1 MIKTLERILSS
12 VKRIS
17 YAALIGG
24 TITSMVL
31 SASARTIFV
40 PNDYASIQSAIAS
53 STHEDEIVVSTGTY
67 IENINISGKNI
78 ILRSTNP
85 QDQAVVSSTIID
97 GSAQAQTVTFGGT
110 ESASCELSGFTIC
123 NGNAPN
129 DVLGGGIVGNHTHA
143 TIQNNIIR
151 NNVANW
157 LGGGIGFC
165 DGIIQNNVIEN
176 NRSLDNGGRGG
187 GLVACQGTI
196 QNNLILF
203 NSATRG
209 GGGFHYCNAI
219 ILRNNIIWNNFPLS
233 KQIYNSSG
241 FEYSCIQNGHDGI
254 GNISTDPIFASP
266 ETGDFHLLPESPCI
280 DAGASIDGLI
290 RDFDGNPRPVN
301 GSSEQRGDGSDFD
314 IGADEL
320 YIPPTQTF
328 TPTNTLTFAPTFT
341 PTLTPL
347 IIIFTPIYPTKNPTG
362 TPTSTNTFA
371 KTTTPTNIKVLNPT
385 HTFTNTPTET
395 YTNTPS
401 FTGTFTPTITY
412 AFISTETS
420 TPAVTST
427 FTETP
432 TYTPTFTNTFS
443 NTPTPTNT
451 KISKPTLTFTN
462 TPRESIINTPTYLST
477 FTPTFT
483 SAFTPSE
490 TYATTFTS
498 TSTFTQTATITDTPT
513 ITSTETPTPSFTPIP
528 TPILN
533 PDNYHRYMAV
543 FETKKWGDANI
554 AASNLHY
561 DGIQGHLATLISEQ
575 ENKWVQNNLDF
586 KGNLSFWIGGIKN
599 PDWQWINADLWS
611 YTNWNPSEPNNSGN
625 YIEYYVSK
633 NGTWN
638 DQFSWVLLPY
648 IVEFD
653 TKPVPTPTAT
663 ITDTQIFTPTET
675 DTATPSPTF
684 TDLPTMTYTPTFTET
699 QTPTS
704 SYTNTLTPTY
714 TLTPS
719 PTDSQT
725 PTETFTPSF
734 TSTFTRTNTSTIT
747 NTPFPSLF
755 ERCDFN
761 KDGSVNNNDLMELI
775 QYKSEDN
782 PKADINLDG
791 VVDCIDILMF
801 QQAWYNSN

>member
-209 GGGFHYCNAI
+209 GGGFHYCNGIIQNNTIWGNSAGEYGGAFDSCNPI

-301 GSSEQRGDGSDFD
+301 GSSEQR
-314 IGADEL
+314 
-320 YIPPTQTF
+320 
-328 TPTNTLTFAPTFT
+328 
-341 PTLTPL
+341 
-347 IIIFTPIYPTKNPTG
+347 
-362 TPTSTNTFA
+362 
-371 KTTTPTNIKVLNPT
+371 
-385 HTFTNTPTET
+385 
-395 YTNTPS
+395 
-401 FTGTFTPTITY
+401 
-412 AFISTETS
+412 
-420 TPAVTST
+420 
-427 FTETP
+427 
-432 TYTPTFTNTFS
+432 
-443 NTPTPTNT
+443 
-451 KISKPTLTFTN
+451 
-462 TPRESIINTPTYLST
+462 
-477 FTPTFT
+477 
-483 SAFTPSE
+483 
-490 TYATTFTS
+490 
-498 TSTFTQTATITDTPT
+498 
-513 ITSTETPTPSFTPIP
+513 
-528 TPILN
+528 
-533 PDNYHRYMAV
+533 
-543 FETKKWGDANI
+543 
-554 AASNLHY
+554 
-561 DGIQGHLATLISEQ
+561 
-575 ENKWVQNNLDF
+575 
-586 KGNLSFWIGGIKN
+586 
-599 PDWQWINADLWS
+599 
-611 YTNWNPSEPNNSGN
+611 
-625 YIEYYVSK
+625 
-633 NGTWN
+633 
-638 DQFSWVLLPY
+638 
-648 IVEFD
+648 
-653 TKPVPTPTAT
+653 
-663 ITDTQIFTPTET
+663 
-675 DTATPSPTF
+675 
-684 TDLPTMTYTPTFTET
+684 
-699 QTPTS
+699 
-704 SYTNTLTPTY
+704 
-714 TLTPS
+714 
-719 PTDSQT
+719 
-725 PTETFTPSF
+725 
-734 TSTFTRTNTSTIT
+734 
-747 NTPFPSLF
+747 
-755 ERCDFN
+755 
-761 KDGSVNNNDLMELI
+761 
-775 QYKSEDN
+775 
-782 PKADINLDG
+782 
-791 VVDCIDILMF
+791 
-801 QQAWYNSN
+801 